1 MNHGTP
7 ERRPPGLPLHWRVR
21 LCLWGVA
28 AFAVITVAAA
38 GQGLLAALLGLGMVL
53 LLAAVGEPTVRAVR
67 RHPARAG
74 VPEDEAAT
82 LPGVPPP
89 AEPTAASDADADADA
104 AADAAAD
111 APAEA
116 VDGTGAELAQALA
129 DGGVTVRY
137 RPLRT
142 LPELMLC
149 GVEAELRWDRPSHGL
164 LAPDDWPA
172 RLPPA
177 VADALLARWI
187 EPACAQFVRWLPRL
201 DTQANAT
208 LWLRLPALWLEAPGL
223 QATLE
228 RALAGSG
235 LERSRLRLRVAPRA
249 LGRHAVLPAPAQQ
262 LQRHGYALAVDAF
275 GGGAA
280 SLAHLND
287 LPVRAVCLDRSLI
300 ERACHGTS
308 QRLVVESTARL
319 AGSLGMRTLADGVA
333 TESQVLTLGELGCE
347 LGLGEVCGPWLD
359 AEDWSVRWAV
369 PRVADPA

>member
-1 MNHGTP
+1 MNHGKP
-7 ERRPPGLPLHWRVR
+7 ERRLPGLPLHWRVR

-28 AFAVITVAAA
+28 AFAVIIVAAA

-67 RHPARAG
+67 QRQAFAG
-74 VPEDEAAT
+74 VPEGEAVTVPASPLPAEPAAAREAASD
-82 LPGVPPP
+82 PP
-89 AEPTAASDADADADA
+89 AEIFD
-104 AADAAAD
+104 
-111 APAEA
+111 PAC
-116 VDGTGAELAQALA
+116 AELARALT
-129 DGGVTVRY
+129 DGGVTVLF

-149 GVEAELRWDRPSHGL
+149 GVEAELRWNRPSHGL

-187 EPACAQFVRWLPRL
+187 EPACTQFVRWLPRL

-208 LWLRLPALWLEAPGL
+208 LWFRLPALLLEAPGL
-223 QATLE
+223 QTTLD

-249 LGRHAVLPAPAQQ
+249 LGRQAVLPAPAQQ
-262 LQRHGYALAVDAF
+262 LQKHGYALAVDAF

-300 ERACHGTS
+300 ERACHGAS

-359 AEDWSVRWAV
+359 AEDWSVRWAA